1 MNGWVGCRPSSRLG
15 EGGMG
20 GGTVQAKR
28 VGPYVTHTMDISL
41 TGFFSTSNSDLLT
54 LTST

>member
-1 MNGWVGCRPSSRLG
+1 MDGWIVVVDWGR
-15 EGGMG
+15 G
-20 GGTVQAKR
+20 GGGGGGSTVQAKR